1 MESSALT
8 EHMRQLAT
16 APVCSGRWWPV
27 SKKNFQKS
35 NLTNKNK
42 KIMSK
47 KQFQLTLIVKNI
59 LMSI

>member
-35 NLTNKNK
+35 NLTNKK
-42 KIMSK
+42 KKFMSK

>member
-27 SKKNFQKS
+27 SKKNVQKS
-35 NLTNKNK
+35 NLTNKK
-42 KIMSK
+42 KK
-47 KQFQLTLIVKNI
+47 L
-59 LMSI
+59 

>member
-35 NLTNKNK
+35 NLTNKKK